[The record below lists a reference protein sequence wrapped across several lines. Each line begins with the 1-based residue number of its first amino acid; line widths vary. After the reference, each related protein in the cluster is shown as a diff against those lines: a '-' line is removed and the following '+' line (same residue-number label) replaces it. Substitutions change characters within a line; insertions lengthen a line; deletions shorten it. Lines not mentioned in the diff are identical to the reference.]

1 MHKFLNN
8 ILNFIFGRIFITG
21 FMLIVQVIILF
32 FTIWKLGNHF
42 VYVYIF
48 FSILSLA
55 VVLYIIGKVENP
67 SYKLAWVVPIML
79 FPIFGGL
86 LYIFFGGNKVPKPF
100 QERLKQ
106 ITDSTMLFLKPNIQ
120 ITKELESIDES
131 VATQSKYI
139 SDFVGYPVYK
149 NTTTEYLSP
158 GEKKFERLKEELE
171 KAEHFIFMEYFI
183 VQEGIMWD
191 TILDILVRKAK
202 QGLEVRVLYDDVG
215 CLFTL
220 PYKYYEKLEA
230 LGVKCEAFNKFRP
243 SLSALQNNRD
253 HRKIT
258 VIDGHTGF
266 TGGIN
271 LADEYINAY
280 EKYGHWKD
288 ASVMLKGEAVWNL
301 TVMFLQMWNSIREED
316 KDYNIYRPHIYHKE
330 KFETDGF
337 VQPYCD
343 SPLDG
348 ETVGE
353 NVYLN
358 LITKAKK
365 YIYINTPYLI
375 VDNEVVTALSIAAK
389 SGVDIRIVT
398 PHVPDKWYVH
408 LMTRSY
414 YSQLVNAGIKIYE
427 YTPGFIHSKTF
438 VCDDELATIG
448 TINLDFRSLYLHFEC
463 GTWLYKSKAVMQLKE
478 DFLKTLKVCTP
489 ITASYCNSFKWYT
502 KLLQSILRLFA
513 PLM

>member
-1 MHKFLNN
+1 MGKFIQN
-8 ILNFIFGRIFITG
+8 IVHFVFGRIFITAA
-21 FMLIVQVIILF
+21 LILIQASILF
-32 FTIWKLGNHF
+32 LTIWKLGNYF
-42 VYVYIF
+42 VYVYAF
-48 FSILSLA
+48 FVILSIA
-55 VVLYIIGKVENP
+55 TVFIIVSKRDNP

-86 LYIFFGGNKVPKPF
+86 LYLIFGGNRLPKVFKEKMDIICRETRNLLI
-100 QERLKQ
+100 QDK
-106 ITDSTMLFLKPNIQ
+106 NIM
-120 ITKELESIDES
+120 DEIEAENKAIA
-131 VATQSKYI
+131 VQSKYI
-139 SDFVGYPVYK
+139 SEFVGYPVYK

-171 KAEHFIFMEYFI
+171 KAEHYIFMEYFI
-183 VQEGIMWD
+183 VQEGVMWN
-191 TILDILVRKAK
+191 TILGILVKKVK
-202 QGLEVRVLYDDVG
+202 QGVEVRLMYDDVG

-220 PYKYYEKLEA
+220 PYKYYEKIES
-230 LGVKCEAFNKFRP
+230 LGIKCIAFNKFRA

-253 HRKIT
+253 HRKIA
-258 VIDGHTGF
+258 VIDGYIGF

-271 LADEYINAY
+271 LADEYINEY
-280 EKYGHWKD
+280 EKHGHWKD
-288 ASVMLKGEAVWNL
+288 ASVVIKGDAVWNL
-301 TVMFLQMWNSIREED
+301 TVMFLQMWNSTRNED
-316 KDYNIYRPHIYHKE
+316 RDYKIYRPKTYLHQKLE
-330 KFETDGF
+330 SDGY

-358 LITKAKK
+358 MITKAKN

-375 VDNEVVTALSIAAK
+375 VDNEVITALSIAAK

-398 PHVPDKWYVH
+398 PHVPDKIFVH
-408 LMTRSY
+408 MLTRSY
-414 YSQLVNAGIKIYE
+414 YSQLVDAGVKIYE

-438 VCDDELATIG
+438 VCDDEVATIG

-463 GTWLYKSKAVMQLKE
+463 GTWLYKSKAVMQLKA
-478 DFLKTLKVCTP
+478 DFLNTLKICTP
-489 ITASYCNSFKWYT
+489 IDRQYCNSFKWYIKFMQT
-502 KLLQSILRLFA
+502 ILRLFA

>member
-8 ILNFIFGRIFITG
+8 LLSFIFGRIFITASL
-21 FMLIVQVIILF
+21 LIVQIVVLIL
-32 FTIWKLGNHF
+32 TIWKLGNYF
-42 VYVYIF
+42 VYVYAF
-48 FSILSLA
+48 FAVLSLA
-55 VVLYIIGKVENP
+55 VVLYIINKNENP
-67 SYKLAWVVPIML
+67 AYKLAWVVPIML

-86 LYIFFGGNKVPKPF
+86 LYIIFGGNKVPKPF
-100 QERLKQ
+100 KARLKQ
-106 ITDSTMLFLKPNIQ
+106 ITDSSILFLKSNNQ
-120 ITKELESIDES
+120 VTEELNSINPS
-131 VATQSKYI
+131 IATQSKYI
-139 SDFVGYPVYK
+139 SDFVHYPVYK

-158 GEKKFERLKEELE
+158 GERKFEKLKEELE

-183 VQEGIMWD
+183 VQEGIMWNS
-191 TILDILVRKAK
+191 ILDILVKKVK
-202 QGLEVRVLYDDVG
+202 QGVEVRFLYDDVG

-220 PYKYYEKLEA
+220 PHKYYEKLET
-230 LGVKCEAFNKFRP
+230 LGIKCQAFNEFRP
-243 SLSALQNNRD
+243 FLTSLQNNRD

-258 VIDGHTGF
+258 VIDGYVGF

-301 TVMFLQMWNSIREED
+301 TVMFLQVWNSIREED
-316 KDYNIYRPHIYHKE
+316 KDYSKYKPHIHHKE
-330 KFETDGF
+330 NFKTDGF

-348 ETVGE
+348 ENVGE

-375 VDNEVVTALSIAAK
+375 VDNEIVTALSIASK

-398 PHVPDKWYVH
+398 PHIPDKWYVH
-408 LMTRSY
+408 LVTRSY
-414 YSQLVNAGIKIYE
+414 YSQLVNVGIKIYE

-438 VCDDELATIG
+438 VCDDEVATIG

-463 GTWLYKSKAVMQLKE
+463 GTWIYKSKAVEQLKE
-478 DFLKTLKVCTP
+478 DYLETLKLCTP
-489 ITASYCNSFKWYT
+489 ITKSYCDNFKWYT
-502 KLLQSILRLFA
+502 KIMQSILRLFA